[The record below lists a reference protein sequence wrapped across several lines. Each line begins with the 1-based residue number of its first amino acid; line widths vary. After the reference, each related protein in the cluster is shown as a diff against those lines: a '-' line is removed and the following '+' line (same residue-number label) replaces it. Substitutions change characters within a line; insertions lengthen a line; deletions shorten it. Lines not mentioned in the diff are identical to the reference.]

1 MILGY
6 GMHGQHD
13 VALELFDLMK
23 DDGVDYD
30 HVSYIAVL
38 SVCSHGCLVERQKS
52 TSVTHRRIQ
61 WVAPVWCGIP

>member
-6 GMHGQHD
+6 G
-13 VALELFDLMK
+13 ELGMK

-52 TSVTHRRIQ
+52 TSVTESDD
-61 WVAPVWCGIP
+61 CSKY

>member
-52 TSVTHRRIQ
+52 TSVR
-61 WVAPVWCGIP
+61 